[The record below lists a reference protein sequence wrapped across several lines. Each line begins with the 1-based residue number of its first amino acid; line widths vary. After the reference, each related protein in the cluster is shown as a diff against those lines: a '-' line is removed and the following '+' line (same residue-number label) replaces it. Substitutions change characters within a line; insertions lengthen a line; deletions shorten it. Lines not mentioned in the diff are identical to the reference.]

1 MLDKG
6 RISSVTPT
14 IKINRVSC
22 WMWGPA
28 EARDSIGKVPRGGN
42 CPGSGTK
49 RAPACDFR
57 TEDSF
62 ETTETTLADCRSG
75 GGCHL
80 GTGSADTHGGAGTA
94 TEAQVREAA
103 ALAQQSRAGL
113 TGGQSSLDS
122 RTIWARMD
130 ETVVARNQY
139 VGQPVAESPQARAPS
154 AVAHDL

>member
-28 EARDSIGKVPRGGN
+28 EARDSIGKVRRGGN

-62 ETTETTLADCRSG
+62 ETTEATLADCRSG
-75 GGCHL
+75 
-80 GTGSADTHGGAGTA
+80 
-94 TEAQVREAA
+94 
-103 ALAQQSRAGL
+103 
-113 TGGQSSLDS
+113 
-122 RTIWARMD
+122 
-130 ETVVARNQY
+130 VVAIAIFAAFEFKGGDKPQY
-139 VGQPVAESPQARAPS
+139 YVSKVDKGDIRQEVDATGTINAVTTVQVGSQVSGT
-154 AVAHDL
+154 